1 MQSYLLAVLAIGS
14 TVGEQWVRIGLE
26 YFSDRDLWIVC
37 YFNFVLVWATFGTKF
52 HRYRP
57 AFITLVD
64 GDHAVISPSSFST
77 SSANGPTPEEV
88 TKIDVKFPDD
98 LRARVTNEER
108 LRKLLDGPLLSTH
121 GAPPSDSHCP

>member
-1 MQSYLLAVLAIGS
+1 M
-14 TVGEQWVRIGLE
+14 RNGLE

-64 GDHAVISPSSFST
+64 GESNSIAHDRVCGWVVQAPLYPNREHAK
-77 SSANGPTPEEV
+77 G
-88 TKIDVKFPDD
+88 VK
-98 LRARVTNEER
+98 R
-108 LRKLLDGPLLSTH
+108 
-121 GAPPSDSHCP
+121 